1 MSDDAW
7 YYCLKHH
14 QVEPFEGCKA
24 ADRLGPYGSL
34 GEASHA
40 LERVAERNQEWDR
53 EDEDEEAQEVADDDG
68 WPRLP
73 PHQPGWD
80 NL

>member
-1 MSDDAW
+1 MTDGTW

-24 ADRLGPYGSL
+24 ADRLGPYRSPE
-34 GEASHA
+34 EASQA

-53 EDEDEEAQEVADDDG
+53 EEEDEEAQEVADDDG
-68 WPRLP
+68 WPQHP
-73 PHQPGWD
+73 PQ
-80 NL
+80 

>member
-1 MSDDAW
+1 MTEGDW

-24 ADRLGPYGSL
+24 ADRLGPYDNAL
-34 GEASHA
+34 DASHA
-40 LERVAERNQEWDR
+40 LERVAERNQEWDG
-53 EDEDEEAQEVADDDG
+53 EEEDEEAQEVADDDG
-68 WPRLP
+68 WPQDPAQER
-73 PHQPGWD
+73 GWD